1 MDNEIFDMLETMYL
15 AFTRIF
21 DNFINFLVEA
31 FA

>member
-1 MDNEIFDMLETMYL
+1 MDNEVFDMLETMYL

-31 FA
+31 FS